1 MARGSHFAQPVP
13 EDVAVAEELARR
25 FGQPQWRFTNSG
37 TESTLDAVRLARG
50 FTGRERLVKI
60 EASYHGH
67 HDSLL
72 VSVEPARDLM
82 GPVEQPNSVPY
93 CEGIPGASVDLVTVV
108 PFNDLDAL
116 ERAFAA
122 HDDIAAVV
130 VEPVMMNIG
139 IVLPDDGYLAGVRDV
154 AHRHGALLIFDE
166 VKTGVT
172 IAPGGASERFGVTP
186 DLVCLA
192 KAIGGGLPCGAI
204 GGREDVM
211 ATITDGRVA
220 QMGTFNGNP
229 LTTAASRATL
239 LEVLTPAAYAHFD
252 ALAEEL
258 QGGLDAVIA
267 EHDLPFHA
275 LTLAA
280 RGCVTYR
287 KEKVRNYRDYL
298 DIDKAV
304 PYLSWLYQSNRGVLM
319 APGAEENW
327 TLSVQHSEEDVRRYV
342 DNFAVF
348 ARDLVAAPDQAPDA
362 AHIVLM
368 GMMGAGKTT
377 VGRALAARLGV
388 AYADN
393 DAALARAHRRGRR
406 VVSRSTTASTRCTA
420 SSTTSSLDALPADDG
435 AVVGAPGSIALDPDG
450 ARPCS
455 RASASCGCARL
466 ADTLAARIPHDPVR
480 PLLGSD
486 PEPRSR
492 R

>member
-1 MARGSHFAQPVP
+1 MPTDATSSRGSSWLSWRPQAGIDSSRVAELTKREEREFLAKRQKSRDLWQAATRSMPRGVPSSFQDTPPQPVFIDRGKASHVWDVDGNEYVDFHNGFGVMVVGHAHPAVVAAVNDRMARGSHFAQPVA
-13 EDVAVAEELARR
+13 EDAVVAEELSRR
-25 FGQPQWRFTNSG
+25 FSQPQWRFTNSG

-50 FTGRERLVKI
+50 FTGRERLIKI

-72 VSVEPARDLM
+72 VSVEPASDLM
-82 GPVEQPNSVPY
+82 GPVENPNSVPY
-93 CEGIPGASVDLVTVV
+93 CDGIPAGSVDLVTVV
-108 PFNDLDAL
+108 PFNNLDAL

-139 IVLPDDGYLAGVRDV
+139 IVLPDDGYLAGVRDI
-154 AHRHGALLIFDE
+154 AHRHGALVIFDE

-172 IAPGGASERFGVTP
+172 IAPGGASERFGVIP

-239 LEVLTPAAYAHFD
+239 LEVLTPSAYAHFD

-258 QGGLDAVIA
+258 QGGLDGIIA
-267 EHDLPFHA
+267 EHDLPFHV

-327 TLSVQHSEEDVRRYV
+327 TLSVQHSEQDVRRYI
-342 DNFAVF
+342 DNFKEF
-348 ARDLVAAPDQAPDA
+348 ARDL
-362 AHIVLM
+362 
-368 GMMGAGKTT
+368 
-377 VGRALAARLGV
+377 
-388 AYADN
+388 
-393 DAALARAHRRGRR
+393 
-406 VVSRSTTASTRCTA
+406 
-420 SSTTSSLDALPADDG
+420 TSA
-435 AVVGAPGSIALDPDG
+435 
-450 ARPCS
+450 
-455 RASASCGCARL
+455 
-466 ADTLAARIPHDPVR
+466 
-480 PLLGSD
+480 
-486 PEPRSR
+486 
-492 R
+492 